1 MTEPRSGSLD
11 PATGAIIIPAH
22 NEAGV
27 IHGTLENLAPL
38 LSHTGVDIIVVCNG
52 CTDDTADIARRTPGV
67 TVLETAASS
76 KPSAMNLGDRATT
89 RWPRLY
95 LDADIAVEPS
105 AVEAVFREL
114 GEGSELL
121 AARPSAV
128 MDTRESSLPVRAY
141 YRARARIPEQ
151 GTRLWGAGLYAAS
164 EAGHARFDRFPEVT
178 ADDSYFDSLFAEG
191 EKTVVDTVPA
201 LIRAPRNSAAL
212 LQILSR
218 HRRGFVELD
227 TDAARSSDRAVALL
241 GTIRGLPSALDAV
254 WYAAFAVA
262 ARIRTR
268 RDVGAGTRKWE
279 TDGSTRAPRAASHG
293 TVGAR

>member
-1 MTEPRSGSLD
+1 VTEPHSGS
-11 PATGAIIIPAH
+11 PEPITGAIIIPAH

-27 IHGTLENLAPL
+27 IAGTLHKLAPL
-38 LSHTGVDIIVVCNG
+38 LGNPGIDIIVVCNG
-52 CTDDTADIARRTPGV
+52 CADDTAAIARRQSGV
-67 TVLETAASS
+67 TVLETSVSS
-76 KPSAMNLGDRATT
+76 KPSAMNLGDRATSH
-89 RWPRLY
+89 WPRLY
-95 LDADIAVEPS
+95 LDADIAVDPS

-114 GEGSELL
+114 GREGRIV
-121 AARPSAV
+121 AARPTAV
-128 MDTRESSLPVRAY
+128 MDTHDSSFPVRAY
-141 YRARARIPEQ
+141 YRARARIPEK

-164 EAGHARFDRFPEVT
+164 EAGHSKFERFPEVT
-178 ADDSYFDSLFAEG
+178 ADDSYFDSLFDET
-191 EKTVVDTVPA
+191 EKTIVATAPA
-201 LIRAPRNSAAL
+201 LIRAPRTSGAL

-227 TDAARSSDRAVALL
+227 TAAAASSDRPVALL
-241 GTIRGLPSALDAV
+241 RTIRGVPSAFDAV

-279 TDGSTRAPRAASHG
+279 TDGSTRAARPASHG

>member
-1 MTEPRSGSLD
+1 MTEPRSDS
-11 PATGAIIIPAH
+11 PEPVTGAVIIPAH

-27 IHGTLENLAPL
+27 IAGTLEKLAPL

-52 CTDDTADIARRTPGV
+52 CADDTADIARRTPGV
-67 TVLETAASS
+67 RVLETTASS
-76 KPSAMNLGDRATT
+76 KPSAMNLGDRSTT

-95 LDADIAVEPS
+95 LDADIAVEPA

-114 GEGSELL
+114 AEGGRRL
-121 AARPSAV
+121 AARPTAV
-128 MDTRESSLPVRAY
+128 MDTHASSLPVRAY

-178 ADDSYFDSLFAEG
+178 ADDSYFDSLFAES
-191 EKTVVDTVPA
+191 EKTVDATPAA

-227 TDAARSSDRAVALL
+227 TEAARSSDRAVALL
-241 GTIRGLPSALDAV
+241 GTIRGVPSAFDAV

-279 TDGSTRAPRAASHG
+279 TDGSTRTTQPARRG
-293 TVGAR
+293 TVDAR

>member
-1 MTEPRSGSLD
+1 
-11 PATGAIIIPAH
+11 
-22 NEAGV
+22 
-27 IHGTLENLAPL
+27 
-38 LSHTGVDIIVVCNG
+38 
-52 CTDDTADIARRTPGV
+52 
-67 TVLETAASS
+67 
-76 KPSAMNLGDRATT
+76 MNLGDSATS

-105 AVEAVFREL
+105 AVEAVLREL
-114 GEGSELL
+114 GEGGRWL
-121 AARPSAV
+121 AARPTAV

-141 YRARARIPEQ
+141 YRARARIPEK

-164 EAGHARFDRFPEVT
+164 EAGHARFERFPEVT
-178 ADDSYFDSLFAEG
+178 ADDSYFDSLFAES
-191 EKTVVDTVPA
+191 EKTVLETEPA
-201 LIRAPRNSAAL
+201 LIRAPRNAAAL

-241 GTIRGLPSALDAV
+241 HTVRGLPSFLDAA

-279 TDGSTRAPRAASHG
+279 TDATTRAGRPASHP
-293 TVGAR
+293 TVGTR